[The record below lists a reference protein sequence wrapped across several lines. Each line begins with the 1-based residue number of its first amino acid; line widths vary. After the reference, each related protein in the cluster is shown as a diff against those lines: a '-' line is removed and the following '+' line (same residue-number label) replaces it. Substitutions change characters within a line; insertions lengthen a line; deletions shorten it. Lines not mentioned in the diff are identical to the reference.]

1 MFDLSQF
8 RIPVGDWAAAAVSW
22 MTDNLS
28 ALFTA
33 ISTSLFASFQFLE
46 NILLGPPEIV
56 IVIIFVALAWIVGN
70 WKFALFTGL
79 SFILVIGMALWS
91 ETMSTLSMV
100 LVSSIIAAVLGI
112 PLGILSARYPR
123 FDKIMQ
129 PILDFMQTMPAF
141 VYLIPAIIFFGIGIV
156 PGVVA
161 TIIFAMPPATRMT
174 RLGLL
179 QVDPETVEAGEA
191 FGATSLS
198 ILAQVKIPLALP
210 SIMAGINQVIMLAL
224 SMVVTAGIVGA
235 GGLGAS
241 VYRGVTRLDVGLGF
255 EAGLSVVVLAVF
267 LDRMTSYL
275 GKRFSE
281 RKKKGG
287 QKKLSVKNGD

>member
-1 MFDLSQF
+1 MFDISQF
-8 RIPVGDWAAAAVSW
+8 RIPVGAGATAVVSW

-28 ALFTA
+28 GLFGA
-33 ISTSLFASFQFLE
+33 ISRSLFASFQFLE
-46 NILLGPPEIV
+46 DLLLGPPEIV
-56 IVIIFVALAWIVGN
+56 IVILFCILAWIVGN
-70 WKFALFTGL
+70 WKFALFTAL
-79 SFILVIGMALWS
+79 SFLLVIGMALWS

-100 LVSSIIAAVLGI
+100 LVSSIIAVVMGI

-123 FDKIMQ
+123 FDRVMQ

-191 FGATSLS
+191 FGASSLS
-198 ILAQVKIPLALP
+198 ILIHVKIPLALP
-210 SIMAGINQVIMLAL
+210 SIMAGVNQVIMLAL

-235 GGLGAS
+235 GGLGAA

-275 GKRFSE
+275 GKRFT
-281 RKKKGG
+281 KKKSGG
-287 QKKLSVKNGD
+287 QSQPSTENSG